1 MDENRNDLNGFE
13 TEAEGSYTEPVGEP
27 KVEPE
32 VQQPYSYTPNSAY
45 GGYQS
50 YEPPKSPKQPK
61 KNGMGSLAIVLC
73 IVLSALI
80 STGTSLSI
88 AFNVLRNDDKDTVS
102 NAAPSSS
109 ESASSDDTPDTT
121 TSTVISIEGSVES
134 LVEAVYEKAG
144 DSVVGIRATTSVQ
157 GFFGNQES
165 SSDGSGVVYTADGY
179 IITNYHVIENVVNS
193 NSQTSIIEVYL
204 NNDPDTPIDAK
215 IVGYNMSADLAVLK
229 VEKTGLSPVDVGDS
243 DEIKVGQYAIAI
255 GCPGGL
261 EFMGSVSYGI
271 ISGLNRSITIDSIGD
286 MELIQ
291 TDAAIN
297 PGNSGGALLN
307 SSGQLIGINSSK
319 LVNTSFEGM
328 GFAIPVNTVI
338 EVVKEI
344 MDNKDNPSPY
354 IGIEIYTY
362 SSSYLEKYDLPHG
375 AAVKSVVQGGPAAA
389 AGIKA
394 GDIITQFNSV
404 DINEYTDFITA
415 LESCT
420 PGTKVT
426 AKIYRNGKNY
436 TTTVTVSSNN
446 SR

>member
-13 TEAEGSYTEPVGEP
+13 TENSPDYAEPVREP
-27 KVEPE
+27 KVEAEP
-32 VQQPYSYTPNSAY
+32 QQPYSYTPNSTY
-45 GGYQS
+45 GEYRSYQ
-50 YEPPKSPKQPK
+50 PQKPPK
-61 KNGMGSLAIVLC
+61 KNGVGSLAIVLC

-80 STGTSLSI
+80 STGTSLGI
-88 AFNVLRNDDKDTVS
+88 ALNVIKNGDSETASADG
-102 NAAPSSS
+102 SSS
-109 ESASSDDTPDTT
+109 GIPSAVGDTSAPT
-121 TSTVISIEGSVES
+121 TSTVISIEDSVES
-134 LVEAVYEKAG
+134 LVEAVYEKSG
-144 DSVVGIRATTSVQ
+144 DSVVGVRATTSVQ
-157 GFFGNQES
+157 NFFGGSQES

-179 IITNYHVIENVVNS
+179 IITNYHVIENVVKS
-193 NSQTSIIEVYL
+193 NSRSSIVEVYL
-204 NNDPDTPIDAK
+204 NSEPDTPIDAS
-215 IVGYNMSADLAVLK
+215 IIGYNVSADLAVLK
-229 VEKTGLSPVDVGDS
+229 IEKSGLSPVDIGNS
-243 DEIKVGQYAIAI
+243 DDIKVGQYAIAI
-255 GCPGGL
+255 GCPGGI

-271 ISGLNRSITIDSIGD
+271 ISGLNRTITIDAIGD

-307 SSGQLIGINSSK
+307 SNGQLIGINSSK
-319 LVNTSFEGM
+319 LVDTSFEGM

-338 EVVKEI
+338 DVVKEI

-362 SSSYLEKYDLPHG
+362 SSEYLDKYDLPHG
-375 AAVKSVVQGGPAAA
+375 AAVKSVVQGGPAAS

-415 LESCT
+415 LEKCT

-426 AKIYRNGKNY
+426 AKIYRNGRNY
-436 TTTVTVSSNN
+436 TTTVTVGSNN